1 MDVCPGWIICLILSI
16 TGLVAPVA
24 QVTVSLNGTVV
35 LPCKYTAETTTMC
48 WGRGACPK
56 SKCSDEII
64 STDGQRVTKRKSDR
78 YHILGNISQGDVS
91 LTITRVTKEDEGT
104 YCCRVEIHGPFNDE
118 KTEVELRIQDGGG
131 GPFSVTTASTDH
143 HSVTTEDNMFSTIVS
158 VSGEVVT
165 GSVNGPLTLPCTY
178 MVYTHHHPLCW
189 GRGGCPVSKCSNGII
204 RTDGQRVTWKKSDRY
219 KLLGNMSQGDVSLT
233 ITGVT
238 KEDEGTYCC
247 RVEIP
252 GLLNDMIEH
261 VEVIIQDN
269 PPITEPENEGPVST
283 TARTT
288 MIDTIDMSNN
298 PSTFTTERT
307 SSTLKE
313 TQTTVK
319 STSITTSVIVG
330 VFGAIFLITLTGVI
344 IYIYKYRK
352 WKNTKTER
360 RNNPTAVSGKG
371 RGSASMCGKHA
382 RA

>member
-261 VEVIIQDN
+261 VEVIIQD
-269 PPITEPENEGPVST
+269 
-283 TARTT
+283 
-288 MIDTIDMSNN
+288 MSNN

-352 WKNTKTER
+352 WKNTKTESEMSVI
-360 RNNPTAVSGKG
+360 NIEALEGTGNEATENIYT
-371 RGSASMCGKHA
+371 
-382 RA
+382 

>member
-143 HSVTTEDNMFSTIVS
+143 HSVTTEDNMFST
-158 VSGEVVT
+158 T
-165 GSVNGPLTLPCTY
+165 
-178 MVYTHHHPLCW
+178 
-189 GRGGCPVSKCSNGII
+189 
-204 RTDGQRVTWKKSDRY
+204 
-219 KLLGNMSQGDVSLT
+219 
-233 ITGVT
+233 
-238 KEDEGTYCC
+238 
-247 RVEIP
+247 
-252 GLLNDMIEH
+252 
-261 VEVIIQDN
+261 DN

-352 WKNTKTER
+352 WKNTKTESEMSVI
-360 RNNPTAVSGKG
+360 NIEALEGTGNEATENIYT
-371 RGSASMCGKHA
+371 
-382 RA
+382 